1 MKKSSN
7 RIDRNLLHEY
17 MWKNRDPRSGRF
29 TKTQLELADELGV
42 TNATISHIFSE
53 MRAAGRIKK
62 RGLSFY
68 VVDPKV
74 WRWKNLNAQDGR
86 DEDA

>member
-1 MKKSSN
+1 MRKVLN

-17 MWKNRDPRSGRF
+17 MWKNRDPRSGKF
-29 TKTQLELADELGV
+29 THTQLELADELGV

-62 RGLSFY
+62 RGASFY
-68 VVDPKV
+68 VTDPQV
-74 WRWKNLNAQDGR
+74 WRWRNLNVGDGR
-86 DEDA
+86 DEV